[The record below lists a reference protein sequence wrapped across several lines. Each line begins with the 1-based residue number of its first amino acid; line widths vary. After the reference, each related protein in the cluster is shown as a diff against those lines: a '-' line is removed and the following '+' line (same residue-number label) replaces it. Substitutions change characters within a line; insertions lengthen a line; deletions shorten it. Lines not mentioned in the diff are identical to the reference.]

1 MPYLVRMR
9 TILRPAA
16 AALVLFAALAAT
28 GCTPGP
34 AKPQTPAPSST
45 PLFASDEEALAAA
58 KEAYAAYLAVVDGV
72 LQDGGRDTT
81 ALSDVAVG
89 DALDQALADAREFQ
103 AMGYRTV
110 GSTQIGQVR
119 LQSNNMKVGTDG
131 VVIRAYVCEDVS
143 QVGLFDNEG
152 RSVVSPERPT
162 VTPFQAAFVSSQDSA
177 DVIVSERTVWED
189 LSACG

>member
-45 PLFASDEEALAAA
+45 PLAAA